1 MQKAVKQFCQKNIK
15 QKRFSYENL
24 FCYVGDDLSLR
35 EAALQLLSA
44 RVSLTT
50 VFGKG
55 TGGPSA

>member
-1 MQKAVKQFCQKNIK
+1 MLRTFLS
-15 QKRFSYENL
+15 FSRKFVLN
-24 FCYVGDDLSLR
+24 VGDDLSLQ

-44 RVSLTT
+44 RMSLTT